1 MNKLPPPLGSN
12 VSECSW
18 TSFHWSWTPPMA
30 PYHTIAQYNGTQHW
44 HHVHC
49 TLQWHQSAKVVR
61 RPPPPIGS
69 ANPYSYRYLGKN
81 RFPTPTQ
88 LRLTPHRRLHLLQGV
103 SPASGTLKGKAWWCI
118 DGAPGCW
125 MTYMDDP
132 PAPALRLG
140 SLPSPD
146 FLTAN
151 SPVEVGIRW
160 KIPVFTGFIYKS
172 QVVGL
177 GISEPSTVAPEAV
190 EGLES
195 YQRWKVRPIFPCEL
209 FVSLRDV
216 KCHP

>member
-1 MNKLPPPLGSN
+1 MCPN
-12 VSECSW
+12 VAGRLSTEVD
-18 TSFHWSWTPPMA
+18 THGTL
-30 PYHTIAQYNGTQHW
+30 PYHSRVQWHPAITPRPLPQSWSSPSPPTIAHYNGTQHW

-132 PAPALRLG
+132 HPY
-140 SLPSPD
+140 
-146 FLTAN
+146 
-151 SPVEVGIRW
+151 VEVGFLTLPW
-160 KIPVFTGFIYKS
+160 FPNSKLTSWGWVPLKNPSIYR
-172 QVVGL
+172 VY
-177 GISEPSTVAPEAV
+177 I
-190 EGLES
+190 
-195 YQRWKVRPIFPCEL
+195 
-209 FVSLRDV
+209 
-216 KCHP
+216 